1 MSNTNANNTLDART
15 ETLNLIGFTLVYN
28 VKGRKLPITVMAR
41 DKAHAADLG
50 LAGMRQRLRQPTWSG
65 MPVSITAKS
74 HIR

>member
-41 DKAHAADLG
+41 DKAHAAKLG
-50 LAGMRQRLRQPTWSG
+50 LPAMRQRLRQPTFSG
-65 MPVSITAKS
+65 IPTITAKS